1 MTSDEIKR
9 YLDEHGAT
17 YTRDA
22 LRASLITAGHDPAAV
37 DAALVQWDATR
48 TGTRVDPAK
57 GRTFGRWSIG
67 LHVAALVAVFVLIV
81 ALKGTTAVGLALLG
95 CAVLGVALVIGWV
108 ISYLIGRALLPG
120 AGVVVAL
127 VVPAISALLL
137 GGTCFALLNSVVGT
151 PPRQGT
157 VHLEILAPR
166 AFDGSGDASCYVDG
180 GSAGVQVNSLS
191 LGTLDG
197 KPVSVSLS
205 WYADDPNNPAPGSST
220 SIWVYL
226 EATGEGEKG
235 PVSFSVIFSTKLEV
249 DAAPDGLTG
258 TIRFEGLS
266 EEPTGAPGQPS
277 TPEVISGSV
286 SWDCT

>member
-1 MTSDEIKR
+1 MDPEIKR

-22 LRASLITAGHDPAAV
+22 LRVSLIDAGHDPAAV
-37 DAALVQWDATR
+37 DTALGEWEATR
-48 TGTRVDPAK
+48 TGTGADPEK
-57 GRTFGRWSIG
+57 RRTFGRWAIG
-67 LHVAALVAVFVLIV
+67 LHVAALAAVFILIV
-81 ALKGTTAVGLALLG
+81 ALKGATAVGVALLG
-95 CAVLGVALVIGWV
+95 CGVLGVALVIGWV
-108 ISYLIGRALLPG
+108 ISSLIGRALLSG
-120 AGVVVAL
+120 AGVILAL

-137 GGTCFALLNSVVGT
+137 GGTCFALLNAAIGT
-151 PPRQGT
+151 PPHQGT
-157 VHLEILAPR
+157 AHLEILAPQE
-166 AFDGSGDASCYVDG
+166 FDGSGVASCYVGG
-180 GSAGVQVNSLS
+180 GSAGVQVNSQS

-220 SIWVYL
+220 SISVFL
-226 EATGEGEKG
+226 GAKGEGEG
-235 PVSFSVIFSTKLEV
+235 PVFFSVIFSTKLDV

-266 EEPTGAPGQPS
+266 SEPSGVPGQPS

-286 SWDCT
+286 SWNCE

>member
-1 MTSDEIKR
+1 MEPEIKR

-22 LRASLITAGHDPAAV
+22 LRASLIDAGHDPAAV
-37 DAALVQWDATR
+37 DAALVEWEGTR
-48 TGTRVDPAK
+48 TGRGADSEK
-57 GRTFGRWSIG
+57 RRTFGRWAIG
-67 LHVAALVAVFVLIV
+67 LHVAAPVAVFILIV
-81 ALKGTTAVGLALLG
+81 ALKGTTAVGVALLG

-108 ISYLIGRALLPG
+108 ISSLIGRALLPG
-120 AGVVVAL
+120 GGVILAL

-137 GGTCFALLNSVVGT
+137 GGTCFALLNSAIGT

-166 AFDGSGDASCYVDG
+166 AFEGSGDASCYVDPA
-180 GSAGVQVNSLS
+180 SAGVQVNSQS

-197 KPVSVSLS
+197 KPVSVSVS
-205 WYADDPNNPAPGSST
+205 WYGDDPNNPAPGSST
-220 SIWVYL
+220 SISVFL

-235 PVSFSVIFSTKLEV
+235 PVFFSVIFSTKLEV
-249 DAAPDGLTG
+249 DAAPDAVSG

-266 EEPTGAPGQPS
+266 SEPSGVPGQPS
-277 TPEVISGSV
+277 TPEVIAGSV
-286 SWDCT
+286 SWNCE

>member
-1 MTSDEIKR
+1 MTADEIRR

-22 LRASLITAGHDPAAV
+22 LRASLIDAGHDAAAV
-37 DAALVQWDATR
+37 DAALIEWEATR
-48 TGTRVDPAK
+48 TGTGADPEK
-57 GRTFGRWSIG
+57 RRTFGRWAIG
-67 LHVAALVAVFVLIV
+67 LHVAALVAVFILIV
-81 ALKGTTAVGLALLG
+81 GLKGTTAVGVALLG
-95 CAVLGVALVIGWV
+95 CAVLGVALVIGGV
-108 ISYLIGRALLPG
+108 VSSLIGRALLPG
-120 AGVVVAL
+120 GGVILAL

-137 GGTCFALLNSVVGT
+137 GGTCFALLSSAIGT

-166 AFDGSGDASCYVDG
+166 AFQGSGSASCYVG
-180 GSAGVQVNSLS
+180 GGNTGVQVNSQP

-197 KPVSVSLS
+197 RTVSVSVG
-205 WYADDPNNPAPGSST
+205 WYGDDPNNPAPGSRT
-220 SIWVYL
+220 DISIFL
-226 EATGEGEKG
+226 NATGEAEG
-235 PVSFSVIFSTKLEV
+235 PVFFSVIFSTKLRV

-258 TIRFEGLS
+258 TMRFDGLAAVS
-266 EEPTGAPGQPS
+266 KGAPGQPS